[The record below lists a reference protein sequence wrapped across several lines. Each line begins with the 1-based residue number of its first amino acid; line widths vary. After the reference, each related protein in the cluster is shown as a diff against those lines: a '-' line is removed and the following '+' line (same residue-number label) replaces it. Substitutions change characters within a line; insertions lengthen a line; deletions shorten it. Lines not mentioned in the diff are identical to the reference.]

1 MWPIATYGFTP
12 RSAGALHPTWAAG
25 WPQVLFDHVDGIP
38 EEDGELQ
45 PEVATALRVV
55 GFVPG
60 QLKQPEANLP
70 AAAARRGAQGPF
82 GPGRD
87 RERPPPSPSLAPQV
101 LLP

>member
-1 MWPIATYGFTP
+1 M
-12 RSAGALHPTWAAG
+12 
-25 WPQVLFDHVDGIP
+25 LFDHVDGIP

-87 RERPPPSPSLAPQV
+87 RERPPPPSLAPQV